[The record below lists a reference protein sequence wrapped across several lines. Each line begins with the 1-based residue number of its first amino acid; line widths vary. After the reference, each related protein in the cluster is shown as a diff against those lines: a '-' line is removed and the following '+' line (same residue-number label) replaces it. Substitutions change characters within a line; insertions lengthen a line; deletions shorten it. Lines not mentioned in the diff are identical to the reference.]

1 MTRSGRNQT
10 APLDSFGEKEEYE
23 EESIGPAGSGGLC
36 RSTKGDDEDTK
47 GNHQESANASE
58 KLERFTDHVENQKP
72 GAFYVSSNT
81 HDDSVNPSTT
91 PQEVDAPTV
100 PSVIIEPTDL
110 PIAAALV
117 DDDDDAEPVMASKLD
132 DVNVNLKSRKV
143 RLGIILL
150 VLILIAAIVGGVLR
164 AQKSKSDV
172 MEQCIVEVPT
182 KLGDGVCDGGE
193 YNTDK
198 CQWDK
203 GDCAIINSY
212 PDCPISPADS
222 AKLGDGS
229 CDGLPYFSP
238 ECGLDAGDCANCTS
252 PPPQIF
258 KLDQIARFIGDG
270 GCWGPLNHAG
280 CGFDGGDCNDF
291 NSKYPDCRQG
301 DHSCSSFNSSFPG
314 CVVVYP
320 EFVGDNVCDEGG
332 YNNFLC
338 NYDGGDCKRSN
349 RIFNRKYPDC
359 LGGDHSCSTFNATF
373 PGCIVEDPSFVGD
386 GECDGSKYNIQECNW
401 DGGDCDYWN
410 DLYPDCRKEDSI
422 CTSWKEKYPGCDVES
437 PESVGDGYC
446 DGTPY
451 NNTECQFDGGD
462 CLGNFQW

>member
-47 GNHQESANASE
+47 GNHQESANATE
-58 KLERFTDHVENQKP
+58 TPERSTDHIEKQTP

-81 HDDSVNPSTT
+81 HGEIVNPNIS

-150 VLILIAAIVGGVLR
+150 VLILIAAIVGGVLG

-172 MEQCIVEVPT
+172 MEQCIVEDPT

-198 CQWDK
+198 CQWDN
-203 GDCAIINSY
+203 GDCATINSY

-349 RIFNRKYPDC
+349 RIFNRST
-359 LGGDHSCSTFNATF
+359 LGIFS
-373 PGCIVEDPSFVGD
+373 
-386 GECDGSKYNIQECNW
+386 
-401 DGGDCDYWN
+401 
-410 DLYPDCRKEDSI
+410 
-422 CTSWKEKYPGCDVES
+422 
-437 PESVGDGYC
+437 
-446 DGTPY
+446 
-451 NNTECQFDGGD
+451 
-462 CLGNFQW
+462 